1 MQENNSQIAKN
12 ILKKFKK
19 AINIKTDTE
28 LAEILNI
35 KSNTISSWKK
45 RNTLDYAKII
55 EKCIDLNIDLNFLFL
70 NNYITTSYESLT
82 PIISKDLIYQYTNGT
97 LRDSLKDL
105 PFMKFPCQKNKESI
119 AFQIEKDDNNTSK
132 AKDTFAICEKTIIN
146 NVSEDD
152 NVFIISKKV
161 GFFKTKI
168 KPSNIDSN
176 FLILNIQSDSSFNN
190 NVTISLND
198 IDEIWVIKGM
208 LTIY

>member
-70 NNYITTSYESLT
+70 N
-82 PIISKDLIYQYTNGT
+82 
-97 LRDSLKDL
+97 
-105 PFMKFPCQKNKESI
+105 
-119 AFQIEKDDNNTSK
+119 
-132 AKDTFAICEKTIIN
+132 
-146 NVSEDD
+146 
-152 NVFIISKKV
+152 
-161 GFFKTKI
+161 
-168 KPSNIDSN
+168 
-176 FLILNIQSDSSFNN
+176 SS
-190 NVTISLND
+190 
-198 IDEIWVIKGM
+198 
-208 LTIY
+208 